1 MLQNQNSYEELI
13 FKKEPKYIYIWL
25 GLITILLIFGII
37 IGGFYKYNKF
47 YNINGLVIKEGS
59 DNYVQILLENDK
71 LDIIKNDNLILNK
84 KETDFHYEVSSYIY
98 SDTGKAYRE
107 IKLFFENNYINGE
120 IITAVFKSQKTTF
133 LNEIKR
139 KIKKGMM

>member
-1 MLQNQNSYEELI
+1 MLENQNSYEELV

-25 GLITILLIFGII
+25 GLISILLFSAII

-47 YNINGLVIKEGS
+47 YNINGLIIKEGS

-84 KETDFHYEVSSYIY
+84 KEIDFNYEVSSYIY
-98 SDTGKAYRE
+98 SDTGKSYRE
-107 IKLFFENNYINGE
+107 IKLFFENNFMNGE

>member
-1 MLQNQNSYEELI
+1 MLENQNSYEELV

-25 GLITILLIFGII
+25 GLISILLFSAII

-84 KETDFHYEVSSYIY
+84 KEIDFNYEVSSYIY
-98 SDTGKAYRE
+98 SDTGKSYRE
-107 IKLFFENNYINGE
+107 IKLFFENNFMNGE